1 MLISFF
7 STCGLSSVDRVD
19 RVDEDVGGTDK
30 LLRRRGDCQEMF
42 TMSGVIPRSYQ
53 QVHFRCQNPA
63 VLIFRAPA
71 VTRSPPVPPKV
82 MLSEPVRPCLEL
94 SV

>member
-42 TMSGVIPRSYQ
+42 TMSGVIP
-53 QVHFRCQNPA
+53 VVINKC
-63 VLIFRAPA
+63 
-71 VTRSPPVPPKV
+71 T
-82 MLSEPVRPCLEL
+82 
-94 SV
+94 SVVKIQPY